1 MSYDVEKMKT
11 KLEEAITELGFD
23 TEKIAGITFHLTDW
37 VDEMERW
44 EQFCSD
50 PDSLT
55 AQELRSLLMEFLYI
69 VPSHLAAAS
78 KLLTGLPVADIFNIG
93 ATSELTS

>member
-11 KLEEAITELGFD
+11 KLLETLTEFD
-23 TEKIAGITFHLTDW
+23 FDPKKISEITFHLTDW
-37 VDEMERW
+37 IDEMERW

-50 PDSLT
+50 PDSLN
-55 AQELRSLLMEFLYI
+55 AEELRSLLVEFLYI

-78 KLLTGLPVADIFNIG
+78 KLLTDLPVADIFNIG
-93 ATSELTS
+93 ATSESNS